1 MPTLVSLQV
10 MLMHPR
16 RRLQVGIGAI
26 VIFCILSYVIISPNK
41 VNKEPEHKELF
52 APGPTKEFLD
62 FEDADFKSK
71 KDHHLSRSSSI
82 ATSTSSRTPRKIQ
95 TRKRFNNLNGVP
107 LGKVDDFDVIGG
119 LDLFRHREHLDDRY
133 THDSFYLLLK
143 IQNCNKNVLRC
154 KSCKIINYGN
164 ACFMYK
170 DFPFSQASFTS
181 SEHRDVTTVVS

>member
-107 LGKVDDFDVIGG
+107 LGKVEDFDVIGG
-119 LDLFRHREHLDDRY
+119 LDLFRHRENLDDRY
-133 THDSFYLLLK
+133 IYDSFHLSKKNHFLK
-143 IQNCNKNVLRC
+143 RQFSKLQQKCVVAKAV
-154 KSCKIINYGN
+154 KS
-164 ACFMYK
+164 
-170 DFPFSQASFTS
+170 
-181 SEHRDVTTVVS
+181 

>member
-1 MPTLVSLQV
+1 MSMKRSIMPTLVSLQV

-71 KDHHLSRSSSI
+71 KDHLSRSSSSSI

-119 LDLFRHREHLDDRY
+119 LDLFRHRENLDDRY
-133 THDSFYLLLK
+133 TFYFISFL
-143 IQNCNKNVLRC
+143 
-154 KSCKIINYGN
+154 N
-164 ACFMYK
+164 ANFL
-170 DFPFSQASFTS
+170 
-181 SEHRDVTTVVS
+181 H

>member
-1 MPTLVSLQV
+1 MKRSIMPTLVSLQV

-71 KDHHLSRSSSI
+71 KDHLSRSSSSSI

-119 LDLFRHREHLDDRY
+119 LDLFRHRENLDDRY
-133 THDSFYLLLK
+133 TFYFFFEMPIFK
-143 IQNCNKNVLRC
+143 KHQKFAGFDQNN
-154 KSCKIINYGN
+154 
-164 ACFMYK
+164 FP
-170 DFPFSQASFTS
+170 DF
-181 SEHRDVTTVVS
+181 